1 VPKAAAAVDEVKFSH
16 TDRVMFPQSGFT
28 KGDLL
33 AYYDSVASLLIP
45 HLRDRPVTLE
55 RLPEGLSGKAAPH
68 FWQKNSPDFYPDWI
82 PRFPLKNEAGKT
94 VNYALVNDRRSLLYL
109 VNQGT
114 VTFHPFFSRVKSL
127 DRPDFVLF
135 DIDPHQSTFA
145 SAIATAKAL
154 RDVLKEEDVEG
165 FLKTSGKSG
174 LHVLTKWA
182 KGSFEQARAWAA
194 GIAKRVV
201 ERIPKIATT
210 ERSIRARGRK
220 VYLDVEQN
228 ALGKHV
234 VPPYVVRPTP
244 TATVSM
250 PLKWTELNARLD
262 PGKFNIMSAMKRLK
276 GKPDPMATLL
286 TSSGRGKG

>member
-1 VPKAAAAVDEVKFSH
+1 MPAVDEVKFTH
-16 TDRVMFPQSGFT
+16 VDRVMFPQAGFT

-33 AYYDSVASLLIP
+33 AYYDAVAELLIP

-55 RLPEGLSGKAAPH
+55 RLPEGLNGKAAPH
-68 FWQKNSPDFYPDWI
+68 FWQKNTPTYYPDWI
-82 PRFPLKNEAGKT
+82 PRVPLKNEAGKT
-94 VNYALVNDRRSLLYL
+94 VHYALVNDRRSLLYL

-114 VTFHPFFSRVKSL
+114 TTLHPFFSRVGSL
-127 DRPDFVLF
+127 ERPDFVLF
-135 DIDPHQSTFA
+135 DVDPHQSTFA
-145 SAIATAKAL
+145 NAIKTAKAL
-154 RDVLKEEDVEG
+154 RELLDDEGIEG

-174 LHVLTKWA
+174 LHVLTKWTGDGGFD
-182 KGSFEQARAWAA
+182 KARGWAA

-201 ERIPKIATT
+201 EKIPKIATT
-210 ERSIRARGRK
+210 ERHINKRGRR

-250 PLKWTELNARLD
+250 PLKWTELTARLD
-262 PGKFNIMSAMKRLK
+262 PRKFNIKAAMKRLK
-276 GKPDPMATLL
+276 GKNDAMRELVAAEW
-286 TSSGRGKG
+286 